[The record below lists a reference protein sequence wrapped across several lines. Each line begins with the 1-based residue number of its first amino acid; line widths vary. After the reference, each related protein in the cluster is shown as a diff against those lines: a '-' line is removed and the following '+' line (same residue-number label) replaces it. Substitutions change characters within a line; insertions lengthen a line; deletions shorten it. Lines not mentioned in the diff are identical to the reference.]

1 MSQQVRVERE
11 LVFDN
16 QAEIATNIKGNP
28 STERMCVVDWFNG
41 KAIDTTN
48 DYTGAAG
55 SALTGAGYNG
65 LTLTTSAT
73 DNVIYYFATPL
84 IFDITQKPEI
94 EIRLKLSDVSGT
106 IIFFGF
112 SDAVSETSP
121 AATIDADGGTLY
133 NAATDAVG
141 FVIDADLGTSSIYCA
156 SVNNQSA
163 GGTVQSVDT
172 AIDWED
178 DESRTLRV
186 KLDAS
191 GNAYLYAD
199 GKEVGYIALAVADV
213 PLCAIINFGTRDDD
227 GANPAYVR
235 YLKMWQD
242 IP

>member
-1 MSQQVRVERE
+1 
-11 LVFDN
+11 
-16 QAEIATNIKGNP
+16 
-28 STERMCVVDWFNG
+28 
-41 KAIDTTN
+41 
-48 DYTGAAG
+48 
-55 SALTGAGYNG
+55 
-65 LTLTTSAT
+65 
-73 DNVIYYFATPL
+73 
-84 IFDITQKPEI
+84 
-94 EIRLKLSDVSGT
+94 
-106 IIFFGF
+106 
-112 SDAVSETSP
+112 
-121 AATIDADGGTLY
+121 
-133 NAATDAVG
+133 
-141 FVIDADLGTSSIYCA
+141 
-156 SVNNQSA
+156 VNNQSA

-199 GKEVGYIALAVADV
+199 RKEVGYIALAVADV